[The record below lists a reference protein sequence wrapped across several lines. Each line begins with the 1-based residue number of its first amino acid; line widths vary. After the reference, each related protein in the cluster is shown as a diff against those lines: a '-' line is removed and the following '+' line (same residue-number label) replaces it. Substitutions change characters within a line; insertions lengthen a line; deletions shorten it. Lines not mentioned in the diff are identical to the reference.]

1 MRCTPGDRQARS
13 RGAAEGSGA
22 GLRSKPRGTTEP
34 WNSGRSEGP
43 GATPGPARVPDTEG
57 LQDGRTMVWPW
68 LPLHTPVHGSA
79 AEDNAT
85 EPQTQKWQGPTDR
98 SHQDALSR
106 RFHHT
111 AEQCRRYET
120 RKKTPADPRGAR
132 RTLDP
137 AASGIW

>member
-1 MRCTPGDRQARS
+1 
-13 RGAAEGSGA
+13 
-22 GLRSKPRGTTEP
+22 
-34 WNSGRSEGP
+34 
-43 GATPGPARVPDTEG
+43 
-57 LQDGRTMVWPW
+57 MVWPW

-79 AEDNAT
+79 AEDDAT

-111 AEQCRRYET
+111 AEQCSRYET

-137 AASGIW
+137 AASGIR